1 MKDMDMAIKIAKQ
14 VSRYNGR
21 TFLVGGCVRDEIL
34 GKKIKDIDIEIH
46 NIEVE
51 KLLEILN
58 SLGEVKKIGASFGV
72 FNLKGYDIDIAM
84 PRKEK
89 SNGRGHRDFEIYVD
103 PFIGYEEAA
112 RRRDF
117 TMNSLMKDILTGEI
131 IDSFGG
137 VEDIKNKK
145 IRHVN
150 DESFSEDPLR
160 VFRAAQ
166 FAARFDF
173 EIDDK
178 TAELSSNMDLSALA
192 FERVFEELK
201 KALLKAKRPSI
212 FFSSLRKMNQ
222 LSYWFKEIE
231 ALIGIE
237 QSKIHHPEGD
247 VFNHTMLVLDEAA
260 KLRNKANNELV
271 FMLAALCHD
280 FGKTV
285 TTEIKENGK
294 ITAHSHEIQSVK
306 IAEEFLDRL
315 SHEIKL
321 KKEVLN
327 LVELHMKPNQMFDKA
342 KKKSMMKLWDKA
354 ICPEDLILLAKAD
367 SLGRDID
374 KNYDEIEKV
383 LRASLE
389 DYKNLMKKPQITGK
403 DLISIGLKPGEQ
415 FAEYIEFGHKLHL
428 SGVSKENI
436 LRHIEADIKKK
447 QSL

>member
-1 MKDMDMAIKIAKQ
+1 
-14 VSRYNGR
+14 
-21 TFLVGGCVRDEIL
+21 
-34 GKKIKDIDIEIH
+34 
-46 NIEVE
+46 
-51 KLLEILN
+51 
-58 SLGEVKKIGASFGV
+58 
-72 FNLKGYDIDIAM
+72 
-84 PRKEK
+84 
-89 SNGRGHRDFEIYVD
+89 
-103 PFIGYEEAA
+103 
-112 RRRDF
+112 
-117 TMNSLMKDILTGEI
+117 
-131 IDSFGG
+131 
-137 VEDIKNKK
+137 
-145 IRHVN
+145 
-150 DESFSEDPLR
+150 
-160 VFRAAQ
+160 
-166 FAARFDF
+166 
-173 EIDDK
+173 
-178 TAELSSNMDLSALA
+178 
-192 FERVFEELK
+192 
-201 KALLKAKRPSI
+201 
-212 FFSSLRKMNQ
+212 MNQ

-260 KLRNKANNELV
+260 KLRNKANNELA